1 MKIQDLI
8 NELSGLC
15 GIIPEYYDAWDRL
28 RTVPFETKAA
38 ALRAMGYDT
47 SDPERVREAI
57 EGIKEKRYCTLIE
70 PVRVVSINAQ
80 PGEFPLC
87 IPAEDADEST
97 VLRWSVT
104 DEEDNTEVNSAEL
117 SGIPRQ
123 TVKEIAGKRV
133 VEVSVPDRD
142 DRPTG
147 YYDVSVEVV
156 SAGHNL
162 SGRMRLIITPD
173 RAYLPPALADGNRTW
188 GLGIN
193 LYALRSGSN
202 QGVGDLSDLGEM
214 LQWVGGGLGGDFV
227 AINPLHSITNRM
239 PYGVSPYSPLS
250 RLYCNM
256 IYIDIYGV
264 EDVRNSRRAMAIIES
279 PEFVEELERLRQTE
293 LIDYE
298 GVARLKEPVLSAAFQ
313 YLYEEHLLS
322 LTERGQGFRLFI
334 SSEGKPLD
342 DYATFLSLHEHF
354 TQKGLC
360 HWKDWP
366 KEYHSTDTHEV
377 RMFRERHEKR
387 ITFHKYI
394 QWLINEQLGDAS
406 KKAGESG
413 MSVGLYRDLAVGSLA
428 DGSDVWG
435 SQEIFAIDVNVG
447 APPDNFSLRGQN
459 WGFPPLIPDRLRQQG
474 YDFFIQVIR
483 ENMKHAGAIRIDHA
497 LGLFRLYWIPPGI
510 KSQDGVYIRYPSE
523 DLLRII
529 ALESMRNR
537 VVVIAEDL
545 GTVGKE
551 VRETLQRFGMLSYR
565 LFYYERDRSTRE
577 YLPPQ
582 AYPEMAV
589 TSITTHDL
597 PTISGFWT
605 GRDIEVKKALNLYPD
620 NEAWLRDL
628 SNRQADRQRLLR
640 ALKRAGLLPPGMPAD
655 PGRIPVMTEELCLAI
670 YRYLAMTSS
679 KLLTIN
685 LDDIIGTADQQNLP
699 STVNEYP
706 NWRRKV
712 PYRIEELK
720 KMEVFRKLVGIRE
733 KRDQADCISVNKG
746 YKERHD

>member
-15 GIIPEYYDAWDRL
+15 GIIPEYYDTWDNL

-47 SDPERVREAI
+47 AEPGKVREAI
-57 EGIKEKRYCTLIE
+57 AGIKQKRYCTLIE
-70 PVRVVSINAQ
+70 PVMVVSVNAQ
-80 PGEFPLC
+80 PGELRLN
-87 IPAEDADEST
+87 IPAEEVDEGT
-97 VLRWSVT
+97 VIRWSVT
-104 DEEDNTEVNSAEL
+104 DEKDNTEINSAEL

-133 VEVSVPDRD
+133 IEVSVPVRD
-142 DRPTG
+142 DRPAG
-147 YYDVSVEVV
+147 YYDVEVEIV
-156 SAGHNL
+156 SAGHVL
-162 SGRMRLIITPD
+162 SGQMRLIITPD

-214 LQWVGGGLGGDFV
+214 LQWVGSKLGGDFV

-264 EDVRNSRRAMAIIES
+264 EDVRNSRRATAIIES

-298 GVARLKEPVLSAAFQ
+298 GVARLKDPVLNAAFQ
-313 YLYEEHLLS
+313 YLYEEHLLP
-322 LTERGQGFRLFI
+322 LTKRGQRFRLFI

-360 HWKDWP
+360 HWKEWP
-366 KEYHSTDTHEV
+366 HEYHNPDTHEV

-394 QWLINEQLGDAS
+394 QWLIDEQLGAAS
-406 KKAGESG
+406 GKAEESG
-413 MSVGLYRDLAVGSLA
+413 MSIGLYRDLAVGSLA

-435 SQEIFAIDVNVG
+435 NQDIFAIDINVG

-459 WGFPPLIPDRLRQQG
+459 WGFPPLIPDRLRDQG

-483 ENMKHAGAIRIDHA
+483 ENLKHAGAIRIDHA

-523 DLLRII
+523 DLIRII

-565 LFYYERDRSTRE
+565 LFSYEKDRSTRE
-577 YLPPQ
+577 YMPPQ

-589 TSITTHDL
+589 TSVTTHDL

-605 GRDIEVKKALNLYPD
+605 GRDIEVRKALNLYPD
-620 NEAWLRDL
+620 EDAWRLDL

-640 ALKRAGLLPPGMPAD
+640 ALRRAGLLPQGMPTD

-679 KLLTIN
+679 KLLTVN
-685 LDDIIGTADQQNLP
+685 LDDIIGTVDQQNLP
-699 STVNEYP
+699 STVYEYP

-733 KRDQADCISVNKG
+733 KPDQ
-746 YKERHD
+746 

>member
-15 GIIPEYYDAWDRL
+15 GLIPEYYDAWDKL
-28 RTVPFETKAA
+28 RTVPFETKVA
-38 ALRAMGYDT
+38 ALRAMGYET
-47 SDPERVREAI
+47 AEPGKMREAI
-57 EGIKEKRYCTLIE
+57 EGIKQKRSCTLIE
-70 PVRVVSINAQ
+70 PVKVVSVNAQ
-80 PGEFPLC
+80 SGELRLC
-87 IPAEDADEST
+87 IPAEKVDEST

-104 DEEDNTEVNSAEL
+104 DEEDHTEVKSAEL
-117 SGIPRQ
+117 SGISRQ
-123 TVKEIAGKRV
+123 TIKEIAGKRII
-133 VEVSVPDRD
+133 EVSVADRV

-147 YYDVSVEVV
+147 YYDVRIEVV
-156 SAGHNL
+156 SAGQVL
-162 SGRMRLIITPD
+162 SGQMRLIITPD
-173 RAYLPPALADGNRTW
+173 RAYLPPALANGNRTW

-193 LYALRSGSN
+193 LYALRSGNN

-214 LQWVGGGLGGDFV
+214 FQWVGSGLGGDFV

-256 IYIDIYGV
+256 IYLDIYWV
-264 EDVRNSRRAMAIIES
+264 EDVRNSRRATAIIES
-279 PEFVEELERLRQTE
+279 PEFVEEMERLRQTG

-298 GVARLKEPVLSAAFQ
+298 GVARLKEPVLNAAFQ

-322 LTERGQGFRLFI
+322 LTERGQRFRLFI
-334 SSEGKPLD
+334 SSGGKTLD
-342 DYATFLSLHEHF
+342 DYATFLSLHEYF
-354 TQKGLC
+354 TQKGLY

-366 KEYHSTDTHEV
+366 HEYHNPGTHEV

-406 KKAGESG
+406 KKAEESG
-413 MSVGLYRDLAVGSLA
+413 MSIGLYRDLAVGSLA

-435 SQEIFAIDVNVG
+435 NQDIFAIDVNVG
-447 APPDNFSLRGQN
+447 APPDNFSFRGQN

-474 YDFFIQVIR
+474 YEFFIQVIR

-510 KSQDGVYIRYPSE
+510 RSQDGVYIRYPSE

-529 ALESMRNR
+529 ALESMRNH

-551 VRETLQRFGMLSYR
+551 VRKTLKRFGMLSYR

-597 PTISGFWT
+597 PTISGFWI
-605 GRDIEVKKALNLYPD
+605 GRDIEVRKALNLYPD
-620 NEAWLRDL
+620 DKAWLRDL
-628 SNRQADRQRLLR
+628 TNRQADRQRLLR
-640 ALKRAGLLPPGMPAD
+640 ALRRAGVLPQGMSTDPDRVPA
-655 PGRIPVMTEELCLAI
+655 MTEELCLAV
-670 YRYLAMTSS
+670 YRYLAMTPS
-679 KLLTIN
+679 KLLTVN

-733 KRDQADCISVNKG
+733 KPDHAD
-746 YKERHD
+746 

>member
-1 MKIQDLI
+1 MFMKIQDLI

-15 GIIPEYYDAWDRL
+15 GIIPEYYDAWDKL

-47 SDPERVREAI
+47 AEPGRVSEAI
-57 EGIKEKRYCTLIE
+57 EGIKKKRYCTLIE
-70 PVRVVSINAQ
+70 PVEVVSVNAQ
-80 PGEFPLC
+80 SGKLRLC
-87 IPAEDADEST
+87 IPAEEVDEST
-97 VLRWSVT
+97 VLRWYVT
-104 DEEDNTEVNSAEL
+104 DEKDNTEVKRAEL

-123 TVKEIAGKRV
+123 VIKEIAGKRV
-133 VEVSVPDRD
+133 IKVSVADRV

-147 YYDVSVEVV
+147 YYDVEIEVV
-156 SAGHNL
+156 SAAQIL

-173 RAYLPPALADGNRTW
+173 RAYLPPALEDGNRTW

-193 LYALRSGSN
+193 LYALRSDGN

-214 LQWVGGGLGGDFV
+214 LQWVGSNLGGDFV

-250 RLYCNM
+250 RLYSNM
-256 IYIDIYGV
+256 IYIDIYRV
-264 EDVRNSRRAMAIIES
+264 EDVRNSRRATTIIES
-279 PEFVEELERLRQTE
+279 PEFVEELERLRRTD

-298 GVARLKEPVLSAAFQ
+298 GVARLKDPVLNAGFQ
-313 YLYEEHLLS
+313 YLYEEHFLP
-322 LTERGQGFRLFI
+322 LTERGKRFRFFI
-334 SSEGKPLD
+334 SSGGKTLD
-342 DYATFLSLHEHF
+342 DYATFLSLHEYF
-354 TQKGLC
+354 TQKGLY

-366 KEYHSTDTHEV
+366 QEYHSPETHEV

-406 KKAGESG
+406 KKAEESG
-413 MSVGLYRDLAVGSLA
+413 MSVGLYKDLAVGSLA
-428 DGSDVWG
+428 DGSDVW
-435 SQEIFAIDVNVG
+435 SNQEIFALDVNVG

-474 YDFFIQVIR
+474 YEFFIQVIR
-483 ENMKHAGAIRIDHA
+483 ENLKHAGAIRIDHT

-510 KSQDGVYIRYPSE
+510 KSQDGLYIRYPSE

-529 ALESMRNR
+529 ALESTRNR

-565 LFYYERDRSTRE
+565 LFSYEKDRSTRE

-605 GRDIEVKKALNLYPD
+605 GRDIEVRKALNLYPD
-620 NEAWLRDL
+620 DEALLDL

-640 ALKRAGLLPPGMPAD
+640 ALRRARLLPPGMPTD
-655 PGRIPVMTEELCLAI
+655 PERIPVMTEELCLAI

-679 KLLTIN
+679 KLLTVN
-685 LDDIIGTADQQNLP
+685 LDDILGIVDQQNLP

-733 KRDQADCISVNKG
+733 KRDQVDCRTGSKRVKR
-746 YKERHD
+746 ET